1 MKKPCTFPLVQRD
14 QKSNV
19 VSKVSVSSSRPYRFS
34 DEHRAASGGISST
47 FCRSGPC
54 LRYSD
59 PECRLPSKCSES
71 IFVEVAQR
79 CKAQVVSSGPSYPLY
94 VLQSDVVRSIA
105 YPRRRARNAPMIGL
119 CRVLRIVSGWSSSS
133 DNFQTINTHYAEG
146 VHRLGL
152 SAQIWVGLIRL
163 ERKEAF
169 FLKADPRTVRV
180 TFAPTP
186 NPKLPNRQEA
196 RAAEISLRG
205 KRAWHQ

>member
-1 MKKPCTFPLVQRD
+1 MVAQEPRVKQCEETLHFPAGPARPKKQRRL
-14 QKSNV
+14 KS
-19 VSKVSVSSSRPYRFS
+19 KRQQLPSVSLS

-79 CKAQVVSSGPSYPLY
+79 CKAQVVSSGPYYPLY
-94 VLQSDVVRSIA
+94 VLQSDAVRSIA

-146 VHRLGL
+146 FIDWDLV
-152 SAQIWVGLIRL
+152 
-163 ERKEAF
+163 
-169 FLKADPRTVRV
+169 
-180 TFAPTP
+180 
-186 NPKLPNRQEA
+186 PKFGWDLFDRNGRRPFSSKPILA
-196 RAAEISLRG
+196 RCG
-205 KRAWHQ
+205 

>member
-1 MKKPCTFPLVQRD
+1 MEKPRTFPLVQRD

-94 VLQSDVVRSIA
+94 VLQSDAVRPIA

-146 VHRLGL
+146 FIDWDLV
-152 SAQIWVGLIRL
+152 
-163 ERKEAF
+163 
-169 FLKADPRTVRV
+169 
-180 TFAPTP
+180 
-186 NPKLPNRQEA
+186 PKFGWDLFDGNGRRPFSSKPILA
-196 RAAEISLRG
+196 RCG
-205 KRAWHQ
+205 